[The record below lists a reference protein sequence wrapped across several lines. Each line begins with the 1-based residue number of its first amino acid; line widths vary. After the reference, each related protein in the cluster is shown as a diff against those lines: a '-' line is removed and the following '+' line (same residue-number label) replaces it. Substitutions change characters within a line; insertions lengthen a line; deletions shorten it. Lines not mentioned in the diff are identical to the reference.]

1 MTFGKKSNYKIQ
13 KVQKQKVQKQK
24 VKSEKIKSRKRK
36 NDEWPFSFFEKAK

>member
-1 MTFGKKSNYKIQ
+1 MTFGKKSNYKI
-13 KVQKQKVQKQK
+13 QKVQKQK